1 MLSNKILEAQG
12 KNTFVIKLES
22 SLLYSNKNKKK
33 CLLYTC
39 LEILTTII
47 LTLVTTREAC
57 EFFSYKKTATSL
69 NQKSQIYYT
78 TEKEKLSPLF
88 GKTAFTLSLL
98 NHFYRNLS

>member
-1 MLSNKILEAQG
+1 MLSNNILEAQG
-12 KNTFVIKLES
+12 KKTFVIKLES
-22 SLLYSNKNKKK
+22 SLLYSNKKN

-57 EFFSYKKTATSL
+57 EFLATKTCHIVKSKKSDL
-69 NQKSQIYYT
+69 LYYR
-78 TEKEKLSPLF
+78 KKKLSPRF

-98 NHFYRNLS
+98 NNFYRNLS